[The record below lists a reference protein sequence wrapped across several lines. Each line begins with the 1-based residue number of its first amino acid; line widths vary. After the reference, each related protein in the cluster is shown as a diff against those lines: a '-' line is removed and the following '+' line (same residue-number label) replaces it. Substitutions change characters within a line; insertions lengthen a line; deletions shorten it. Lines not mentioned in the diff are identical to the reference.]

1 MTLADDTAPPTASLR
16 EPAHRVSPRA
26 PSYWR
31 ATSAI
36 GDVVLLV
43 AGVVTLLLVPERPWW
58 AVTIFVVLL
67 ALALLHTAVM
77 PAIRYRV
84 HRWEVTPIAVH
95 TRTGWVGRHTR
106 IAPINRVQT
115 VDSRQGAIMRLFGL
129 ASLTVTTASAA
140 GPITI
145 DCLDAETAR
154 DLVVQ
159 LTEITAATEG
169 DAT

>member
-1 MTLADDTAPPTASLR
+1 MTLADDSAPPTISLR
-16 EPAHRVSPRA
+16 EPAHRVSSRA

-36 GDVVLLV
+36 GDLVFLV
-43 AGVVTLLLVPERPWW
+43 AGVVLFVFLPVRPWW
-58 AVTIFVVLL
+58 AITIFVVLL
-67 ALALLHTAVM
+67 LLALLQTAVM
-77 PAIRYRV
+77 PVIRYRV
-84 HRWEVTPIAVH
+84 HRWEVSPIAVH
-95 TRTGWVGRHTR
+95 TRSGWIGRHTR

-129 ASLTVTTASAA
+129 ATLTVTTASAA

-145 DCLDAETAR
+145 DCLDADTAR
-154 DLVVQ
+154 DLVAQ